1 VTGSITHRCPTT
13 SAGPTAVIEVE
24 RDISVSHIATFVYAA
39 MLPVVEL
46 WFLILDPSAR
56 PHTWLAILAAA
67 IVVPLHLR
75 IVWLALNSK
84 PQPHAG
90 LVVAIMAVVTL
101 GAGLAIGAAW
111 VKMFAIVGATGLIVL
126 PRRSATVTVVGSVAA
141 SWVLAAS
148 VEPAQYSPP
157 GLAFVNYLALSVAWR
172 SIALFALVW
181 LVTSYR
187 RLVRARTELRT
198 EAVGRERQRVHAE
211 LANAVDARLARLV
224 TLGRRYEAVD
234 PAEMHADLV
243 HINREAADALAQT
256 RQLIA
261 GYRANT
267 RGGEL
272 RAAAALLAATGI
284 NAEILADDV
293 DLGAPADAPFST
305 QLQAAVQ
312 QALDH
317 TSHDH
322 VAFRVR
328 PVDGATS
335 VELWTPDGGKP
346 TDAV

>member
-1 VTGSITHRCPTT
+1 MTGSFTHRRPTT
-13 SAGPTAVIEVE
+13 SAGATAVIEVD
-24 RDISVSHIATFVYAA
+24 RDISVLHIATFVYAA

-46 WFLILDPSAR
+46 WFLILDPNAH
-56 PHTWLAILAAA
+56 PHMWLAILAAA
-67 IVVPLHLR
+67 TIVPLHLR
-75 IVWLALNSK
+75 VVWFALGSQ

-90 LVVAIMAVVTL
+90 LFVAIMAVVTL
-101 GAGLAIGAAW
+101 GTGLVIGAAW
-111 VKMFAIVGATGLIVL
+111 VKMFAIVGATGLIIL
-126 PRRSATVTVVGSVAA
+126 PRRSATVTFVGSVIA

-157 GLAFVNYLALSVAWR
+157 GLAFVNFLALSVAWR

-187 RLVRARTELRT
+187 RLVSARTELRA
-198 EAVGRERQRVHAE
+198 EAVSRERQRVHAE
-211 LANAVDARLARLV
+211 LATAVDARLAHLV
-224 TLGRRYEAVD
+224 TLGRRFELVD
-234 PAEMHADLV
+234 PAEVQANLV
-243 HINREAADALAQT
+243 GINREAADALAQT

-267 RGGEL
+267 RTAEL
-272 RAAAALLAATGI
+272 RAAAALLSAAGI
-284 NAEILADDV
+284 EVEILADDI

-317 TSHDH
+317 TSHDS

-328 PVDGATS
+328 SVDGTTS
-335 VELWTPDGGKP
+335 VELWAPDVRKP
-346 TDAV
+346 TDAI